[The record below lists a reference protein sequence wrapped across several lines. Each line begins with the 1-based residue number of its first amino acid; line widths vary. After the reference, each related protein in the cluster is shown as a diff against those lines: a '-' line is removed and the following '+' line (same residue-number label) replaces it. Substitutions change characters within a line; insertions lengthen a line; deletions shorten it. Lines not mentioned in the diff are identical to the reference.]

1 MEVES
6 IPFALSEGNFEKLY
20 SPVALR
26 SIGILSEGRAG
37 EISLA
42 FTAIHTVVKLEW
54 ESINYTNLSYATLEG
69 NSDGNSVHL
78 ILLVVNNELSC
89 EKKSYCPRKGA

>member
-1 MEVES
+1 MDGSRVNSLCAFRGEFRKIILTCS
-6 IPFALSEGNFEKLY
+6 
-20 SPVALR
+20 VA
-26 SIGILSEGRAG
+26 IGILSEGRAG